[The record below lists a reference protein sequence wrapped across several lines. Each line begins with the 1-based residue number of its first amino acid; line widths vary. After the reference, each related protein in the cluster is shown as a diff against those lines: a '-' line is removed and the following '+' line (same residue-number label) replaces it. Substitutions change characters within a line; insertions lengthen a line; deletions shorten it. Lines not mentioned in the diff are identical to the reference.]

1 VGAVTKVYVPEG
13 ISVPQPR
20 TKQFFYPD
28 AVIHN
33 KVLIFFAHVVC
44 GKKSGGVRKKMT
56 HADDWEPVRY
66 RDLPDWVK
74 EDSKPR
80 RWVRNTY
87 KTVFYGDPYDY
98 LVQYTVEGGTLTLS
112 YWKTAHTYQREKKP
126 AKKIPLPSI
135 RILYGVIIF
144 VAAAAVLL
152 FLSPFLSSLSV
163 PSLAI
168 SPPAVTSEV
177 PVLPSPTPAPQ
188 SPTPL
193 VTTVSEAD
201 YLRSPKTTSFSY
213 FIEGNRRSLSFTTF
227 GGLSDFFSGKSHSF
241 YYDPDNGVIMD
252 LLENRVQNEFMLPFI
267 DMIRKRSTTSDDQ
280 AKIAI
285 SLVQRIPNNGN
296 RYVRTQTDWYYPYEI
311 LHNNEGS
318 AADKSI
324 LLAYILNELGYE
336 TVLFEFPGHMAVGV
350 KASSR
355 YSFYD
360 TGYAYIETTRPTI
373 ITYEPDPG
381 YGGFSIAQNPRVI
394 HLSGGRRALDVS
406 TEYSD
411 ARRMKQLEAMGG
423 SLNQSYRA
431 ELSKISDT
439 YDLD

>member
-1 VGAVTKVYVPEG
+1 
-13 ISVPQPR
+13 
-20 TKQFFYPD
+20 
-28 AVIHN
+28 
-33 KVLIFFAHVVC
+33 
-44 GKKSGGVRKKMT
+44 M
-56 HADDWEPVRY
+56 
-66 RDLPDWVK
+66 
-74 EDSKPR
+74 
-80 RWVRNTY
+80 
-87 KTVFYGDPYDY
+87 
-98 LVQYTVEGGTLTLS
+98 
-112 YWKTAHTYQREKKP
+112 
-126 AKKIPLPSI
+126 
-135 RILYGVIIF
+135 IIF

-152 FLSPFLSSLSV
+152 FLSQVLPSLSI
-163 PSLAI
+163 PSPAI

-177 PVLPSPTPAPQ
+177 PVQSSPTPAPQ
-188 SPTPL
+188 NPTPL
-193 VTTVSEAD
+193 VTTLSEVD
-201 YLRSPKTTSFSY
+201 YLQSPKTTSFSY

-252 LLENRVQNEFMLPFI
+252 LLENTVQNEFMLPFI
-267 DMIRKRSTTSDDQ
+267 DMIRKRSITGDDQ

-350 KASSR
+350 KSSSR

-373 ITYEPDPG
+373 ITYEPDAG
-381 YGGFSIAQNPRVI
+381 YGGFSISQNPRVI
-394 HLSGGRRALDVS
+394 HLIGGKKVLDVS
-406 TEYSD
+406 T
-411 ARRMKQLEAMGG
+411 
-423 SLNQSYRA
+423 
-431 ELSKISDT
+431 
-439 YDLD
+439 